1 MMNKWKNRNLL
12 EKTSYSLNGFLVAF
26 MSERAVKLEILAA
39 LALTALAVFRGL
51 SAGGVLAVLLAGLFP
66 LVIELINTAVESI
79 IDLLLGPIFR
89 EDVKR
94 AKDMLSASVL
104 LSLCVGYGFA
114 FTLLFL

>member
-1 MMNKWKNRNLL
+1 MGKWKNRNLL
-12 EKTSYSLNGFLVAF
+12 EKTAYSMNGFYVAF
-26 MSERAVKLEILAA
+26 MSERAIKLELLAA
-39 LALTALAVFRGL
+39 LAFTAVAMFSGIT
-51 SAGGVLAVLLAGLFP
+51 AGRVLATFLACLFP
-66 LVIELINTAVESI
+66 LVVELINTAVETV

-114 FTLLFL
+114 LALIFL